1 MKVFINPGHDIKY
14 DSGAVHYDADGN
26 VDLRECDVAAKI
38 GTAVQK
44 YLEAAGCESYLMQ
57 SDNLAPTP
65 AGRSDYDDRQGITVT
80 ETANEWGADIFVS
93 IHCNAASGTARGT
106 EVECYSRMSNGG
118 NLAQCIQS
126 QIIDSL
132 DTVDRGVKEMPELL
146 VLRYTDMPAV
156 LVETAFIDNDDDMAL
171 LVNNED
177 DIARAIARGVTDYV
191 QSIFN

>member
-14 DSGAVHYDADGN
+14 DSGAVHYDTNGN

-65 AGRSDYDDRQGITVT
+65 AGRSDYDDRQGMTVT

-93 IHCNAASGTARGT
+93 IHCNADSGTARGT
-106 EVECYSRMSNGG
+106 EVECYNRMSNGG

-126 QIIDSL
+126 QLINSID
-132 DTVDRGVKEMPELL
+132 TIDRGVKEMTDLL

-156 LVETAFIDNDDDMAL
+156 LVETAFIDNDDDM
-171 LVNNED
+171 LVLVEHWD
-177 DIARAIARGVTDYV
+177 DIARAIARGVTDYECSL
-191 QSIFN
+191 Q

>member
-14 DSGAVHYDADGN
+14 DSGAVHYDTNVN
-26 VDLRECDVAAKI
+26 VDLRECDVALKI

-44 YLEAAGCESYLMQ
+44 YLEVAGCECYLMQ

-65 AGRSDYDDRQGITVT
+65 AGRSDYNDRQGMTVT

-93 IHCNAASGTARGT
+93 IHCNAATGTARGT
-106 EVECYSRMSNGG
+106 EVECYNRMSNGG

-126 QIIDSL
+126 QLINSI
-132 DTVDRGVKEMPELL
+132 DTVDRGVKEMTDLL

-156 LVETAFIDNDDDMAL
+156 LVETALIDNDDDM
-171 LVNNED
+171 LVLVEHWD
-177 DIARAIARGVTDYV
+177 DIARAIARGVTDYECSL
-191 QSIFN
+191 Q

>member
-14 DSGAVHYDADGN
+14 DSGAVHYDTNGN

-38 GTAVQK
+38 STAVQK

-65 AGRSDYDDRQGITVT
+65 AGRSDYDDRQGMTVT

-106 EVECYSRMSNGG
+106 EVECYNRMSNGG

-126 QIIDSL
+126 QLINSI
-132 DTVDRGVKEMPELL
+132 DTVDRGVKEMTDLL

-156 LVETAFIDNDDDMAL
+156 LVETAFIDNDDDM
-171 LVNNED
+171 LVLVEHWD
-177 DIARAIARGVTDYV
+177 DIARAIARGVTDYECSL
-191 QSIFN
+191 Q